1 MSPTICTD
9 PPASTPSN
17 TGIAGIGVIL
27 GFIVPAV
34 IAIIL
39 SLSLI
44 IEESFIHSHRPAV
57 GLIRRKLLY
66 GLSDQQILY
75 GIGIQAVGLSQMYK
89 LVPYHFF
96 IIWMLSLLS
105 MAVHNCTMLVLVASF
120 RSDTVLRWLRQVLM
134 LTNLVLSCVYGICML
149 QVVQKNLEE
158 STLPTSCAWQI
169 RGNKASNIGLSFVGT
184 ISVIAGNCVV
194 FTASTWYL
202 HDRRQRGFKW
212 VQLVGW
218 VIMTAIAVG
227 ATVRVVLMSQAF
239 GVPTTPLSDQGEK
252 EWTFATIISLLM
264 LGLPLMTV
272 LEIYR
277 GESRVNNDGLEKAGW
292 DSVSS

>member
-1 MSPTICTD
+1 MSSTGCTN

-17 TGIAGIGVIL
+17 SGVAGLGVIL
-27 GFIVPAV
+27 GFIIPAV
-34 IAIIL
+34 IAIML

-44 IEESFIHSHRPAV
+44 VEESFIHSHRPAL

-75 GIGIQAVGLSQMYK
+75 GIGIQAVGLAQMNV

-149 QVVQKNLEE
+149 QVVQKNLES
-158 STLPTSCAWQI
+158 STLPTSCAWQVE
-169 RGNKASNIGLSFVGT
+169 GTKASNVGLSFVGT
-184 ISVIAGNCVV
+184 IAVIAGNCVV

-218 VIMTAIAVG
+218 VIMTGIAVG
-227 ATVRVVLMSQAF
+227 ATVRVILMSQAF
-239 GVPTTPLSDQGEK
+239 GEPSTPLSDSTEK
-252 EWTFATIISLLM
+252 QWTFATMVSLLM
-264 LGLPLMTV
+264 LALPLMTV

-277 GESRVNNDGLEKAGW
+277 GEIHVNRNGFEKAG
-292 DSVSS
+292 

>member
-1 MSPTICTD
+1 MSSTNCTN
-9 PPASTPSN
+9 PPAETPSN
-17 TGIAGIGVIL
+17 SGVAGIGVIL
-27 GFIVPAV
+27 GFIIPAA

-44 IEESFIHSHRPAV
+44 IQESFLQSHRPAF

-75 GIGIQAVGLSQMYK
+75 GIGIQAVGLAQMNV

-105 MAVHNCTMLVLVASF
+105 MGVHNCTLLVLVASF

-149 QVVQKNLEE
+149 QVVQKSLED
-158 STLPTSCAWQI
+158 STLPTSCAWQL
-169 RGNKASNIGLSFVGT
+169 RGAKAGNVGVSLVGT
-184 ISVIAGNCVV
+184 VAVIAGNCVV

-218 VIMTAIAVG
+218 AIMTAIAVG

-239 GVPTTPLSDQGEK
+239 GEPTTPLSDDGERQ
-252 EWTFATIISLLM
+252 WSFSTMVSLLM
-264 LGLPLMTV
+264 LALPLMTA

-277 GESRVNNDGLEKAGW
+277 GEIHVSNNGFEKAG
-292 DSVSS
+292 